1 MGISAV
7 ILCLF
12 FITHTF
18 GDIYNILYNITIFG
32 AETLV
37 LTAMMLQELEGVHV
51 GFLPQVEGMTAQN
64 LGVDTCQKEGA
75 ERVLK
80 ATGTKPLWEYI
91 ERRQAAVAEWVS
103 LRPIF
108 KVCAK
113 DTGFEGGGGGRNSSG
128 SVRQPRKGI

>member
-1 MGISAV
+1 M
-7 ILCLF
+7 
-12 FITHTF
+12 
-18 GDIYNILYNITIFG
+18 
-32 AETLV
+32 
-37 LTAMMLQELEGVHV
+37 

-91 ERRQAAVAEWVS
+91 ERRQATVAEWIA

-108 KVCAK
+108 EVCAK
-113 DTGFEGGGGGRNSSG
+113 ETGFEGRGKA
-128 SVRQPRKGI
+128 Q